1 VGSINKKITVQ
12 AHETKIGDP
21 IPKIT
26 KAKGAGSMAQMVK
39 HLLAST
45 CSSSNPSTANK
56 QTNNTQVRALL
67 FADVVLT
74 ISIFKNLD
82 I

>member
-26 KAKGAGSMAQMVK
+26 KAKEAGPLAQVIEGPAWQTEA
-39 HLLAST
+39 L
-45 CSSSNPSTANK
+45 SSNPIQMNGLYLVVSATEGK
-56 QTNNTQVRALL
+56 RKYALVS
-67 FADVVLT
+67 FD
-74 ISIFKNLD
+74 
-82 I
+82 